1 MGESFTGRKGATDT
15 AQVPLQYM
23 YCGLTNIMCAASLSI
38 MNSVMLA
45 GNGGPW
51 VV

>member
-23 YCGLTNIMCAASLSI
+23 YCGLTNIMCAAGLSI
-38 MNSVMLA
+38 MESFMVA
-45 GNGGPW
+45 GNDGA
-51 VV
+51 